1 MHRRWIFLLTAVA
14 VTLPQT
20 ARADAFDAYTNPIL
34 RKAPAAEGVQEVKQL
49 TPALLADHDRVL
61 PDIAPAF
68 VIVQTNQ
75 GRFSKLLVQA
85 ARQKV
90 SADRV
95 VPILLVER
103 YVTYKEGTDE
113 SVLAAGKNLYLFP
126 GFRLSLDLGQVVP
139 EELGGDLRFVADGD
153 KVYTEPVGKAKLYLV
168 TRPLP
173 EAAPKKTPKF
183 VIGDKFEPRY
193 FNGTF
198 RLYDDGRRS
207 GKLTLKVED
216 GGDVTGAFVSDKDG
230 EKYDVSGKVGM
241 PQHSIQ
247 FTIKYPRTEET
258 FQGWLFTGDGKALT
272 GTSRML
278 DHDAGFYAV
287 RVEEE

>member
-1 MHRRWIFLLTAVA
+1 MQRCLISLLGIAAVA
-14 VTLPQT
+14 LPQT
-20 ARADAFDAYTNPIL
+20 ARADAFDYYTNPIL
-34 RKAPAAEGVQEVKQL
+34 RKVPAAEGVKEVKQL
-49 TPALLADHDRVL
+49 TPALIADNDRVL

-68 VIVQTNQ
+68 IVVQTNQ
-75 GRFSKLLVQA
+75 GRYSKLLVQA

-90 SADRV
+90 SAERV
-95 VPILLVER
+95 VPILMIER

-113 SVLAAGKNLYLFP
+113 SVLASGKNLYLFP

-139 EELGGDLRFVADGD
+139 EDLGGDLRFVVDGD
-153 KVYTEPVGKAKLYLV
+153 KVYTEPLGKAKLYLV
-168 TRPLP
+168 TKPLP

-183 VIGDKFEPRY
+183 VIGDKFEARY
-193 FNGTF
+193 FNGSF

-207 GKLTLKVED
+207 GKLTLKVEE
-216 GGDVTGAFVSDKDG
+216 GGDVTGAFTSDKDG
-230 EKYDVSGKVGM
+230 EKYDVTGKVGM

-287 RVEEE
+287 RVEED

>member
-1 MHRRWIFLLTAVA
+1 MQRCLFFLLAA
-14 VTLPQT
+14 AGLGLPQ
-20 ARADAFDAYTNPIL
+20 AGRADALDYYTNPIL
-34 RKAPAAEGVQEVKQL
+34 RKVPAAEGTKEVKQL
-49 TPALLADHDRVL
+49 TPSLIADNDRVL

-68 VIVQTNQ
+68 LVLQTNQ
-75 GRFSKLLVQA
+75 GRYCKLLVQA
-85 ARQKV
+85 ARQKIG
-90 SADRV
+90 AERV
-95 VPILLVER
+95 VPILVIER
-103 YVTYKEGTDE
+103 YITYKEGTDE
-113 SVLAAGKNLYLFP
+113 SILASGKNLYLFP

-139 EELGGDLRFVADGD
+139 EDLGGDLHFVADGA

-168 TRPLP
+168 TKPLP

-183 VIGDKFEPRY
+183 VIGDKFEARY

-207 GKLTLKVED
+207 GKLTLKVEE
-216 GGDVTGAFVSDKDG
+216 GGDVTGAFTSDKEG
-230 EKYDVSGKVGM
+230 EKYDVTGKIGM

-278 DHDAGFYAV
+278 DHEAGFYAV
-287 RVEEE
+287 RVEAE